1 MELVRV
7 SAARLE
13 ARDTVKERLPDGLP
27 DGVRNRV
34 IRMTEQISG
43 AVAL

>member
-1 MELVRV
+1 V
-7 SAARLE
+7 SAARRE

-43 AVAL
+43 TVAL